1 MKTVCPSCNE
11 PIDQASTSSQNDV
24 TVDASR
30 CDKCGYVLSDVSSE
44 HRKNESIGGSDSVP
58 ASVGATHI
66 GPPPERARKDNE
78 LEVTYVPQKP
88 SPTDRVA
95 HFRLIRV
102 LGEGSF
108 GAVWLAEDTNL
119 GRMVA
124 LKMPNRADRD
134 PRLLH
139 EAQTAAKLAHP
150 NIVSVFEVGEED
162 ANGQVFIASE
172 FIDGRTLRDELH
184 EARPKPERA
193 VDVMAIMAE
202 AAHYA
207 HENEVVHR
215 DMKPAN
221 VMIDMAGKPYITDFG
236 IAKSVSDEA
245 TISLDGE
252 VVGTIAYMAPEQA
265 SGKNRLT
272 DRRADIYAMGVMLF
286 ELLTESRPFRG
297 SPQGILYQKGA
308 EDAPSPRTLVPTLDR
323 DLETICLKCLE
334 REPDKR
340 YQTAMQLADEL
351 RRFQQNIPILA
362 RPVSSVEK
370 SWRWCRRNPGVA
382 GAVTFAFS
390 TLVIALL
397 VVSQFWQQA
406 IDSGERTRAT
416 LYRARMTVAV
426 SRLLLSDVVGL
437 QQVLEQYGD
446 VNGERDLR
454 DFAWY
459 HYKDA
464 VAPFAQVVNHG
475 VRVDDLAISHTG
487 DAFATAGDQYIR
499 CWNTKSGELLREITS
514 AGYQFRCIDFSPTD
528 DRLLSGGSDGV
539 LRVWNPLHHGRVAF
553 ELDHG
558 AAVGSARFSPNR
570 KHIASASG
578 DGSVKLW
585 TVAGAELVTDLFSV
599 ADQPV
604 MDLQFSDDSQ
614 FLAVLRSRAAKGGKS
629 NQRRV
634 QIWDVTQQTLV
645 SETADTPTLVSISF
659 SESGQSIC
667 AVGQNG
673 NFLQFSTADG
683 TVISQQKPSQRA
695 YGEIARLPG
704 RDNAWYTTAL
714 GGQMHIMSPEGR
726 EQRLMWTH
734 ANSFGHV
741 ACATDGSFCVIGSG
755 DGTAKVLTTDTTF
768 RRDIYWDGGVVRDV
782 EFTRD
787 SQSLMMACEDGS
799 VHSWNVG
806 DGTAVEVVPAVGKP
820 AISLAVNPVTGAVA
834 VCGMMRELRVADPAS
849 STVIGQTRLP
859 FGGYSSVAYSH
870 NGTMLAVGGRA
881 GNVLLYAADDLSEP
895 RFEYSRPKS
904 AVTDICFSV
913 DGALLTAAWDDR
925 TIQQLDVN
933 SGDVTGE
940 LPSTEDT
947 PLSLA
952 ICPDGDCLVAGTQG
966 GYLHFY
972 SLDSGHRVADLK
984 AHSGL
989 ISSATVF
996 PGGRLLASGGQD
1008 GEIRI
1013 WDIATREMVTV
1024 LSTAPQTSR
1033 YFGIAVAPDGR
1044 TVASAGVRGDVRVYR
1059 TLGYQNVVEPVL
1071 TNSGQ

>member
-1 MKTVCPSCNE
+1 MKTVCPSCNA
-11 PIDQASTSSQNDV
+11 PLDLVSTAPGNDI
-24 TVDASR
+24 TVDAL
-30 CDKCGYVLSDVSSE
+30 CCHKCGYALSDGESGIP
-44 HRKNESIGGSDSVP
+44 KNEPVGGSDSVP
-58 ASVGATHI
+58 VSIAETHI
-66 GPPPERARKDNE
+66 GQPAGNRRKGDE
-78 LEVTYVPQKP
+78 LEVTYVPRKP
-88 SPTDRVA
+88 VPTDRVA

-162 ANGQVFIASE
+162 ANDQVFIASE
-172 FIDGRTLRDELH
+172 FIDGRTLRDELQ

-193 VDVMAIMAE
+193 VEVMAIVAE

-221 VMIDMAGKPYITDFG
+221 VMIDLAGKPYITDFG
-236 IAKSVSDEA
+236 IAKSVSEEA

-265 SGKNRLT
+265 SGDNKRT
-272 DRRADIYAMGVMLF
+272 DGRADIYAMGVMLF

-297 SPQGILYQKGA
+297 SPQGILYQKGT

-334 REPDKR
+334 REPEKR

-362 RPVSSVEK
+362 RPVSSIEK
-370 SWRWCRRNPGVA
+370 AWRWCRRNPGVA

-397 VVSQFWQQA
+397 VVSQFWQRA
-406 IDSGERTRAT
+406 VDSGEKTRAT

-426 SRLLLSDVVGL
+426 SRLLSSDVVGL
-437 QQVLEQYGD
+437 QQVLEQYEN
-446 VNGERDLR
+446 VNGESDLR

-459 HYKDA
+459 HYKDV
-464 VAPFAQVVNHG
+464 VAPFSQVVNHG
-475 VRVDDLAISHTG
+475 VRVDDVAVSHTG
-487 DAFATAGDQYIR
+487 HAFATAGDQHIR
-499 CWNTKSGELLREITS
+499 CWNTKTGELLREIRS
-514 AGYQFRCIDFSPTD
+514 GGYQFSCIDFSPAD
-528 DRLLSGGSDGV
+528 DRLLSGSSDGV
-539 LRVWNPLHHGRVAF
+539 LRVWNPLNHGRVAF
-553 ELDHG
+553 ELNHG
-558 AAVGSARFSPNR
+558 AAVASARFSPNR

-578 DGSVKLW
+578 DGIVKLW
-585 TVAGAELVTDLFSV
+585 TVAGAELVTDSFSV

-614 FLAVLRSRAAKGGKS
+614 FLAVLRSRASKGGKS
-629 NQRRV
+629 IQRRI
-634 QIWDVTQQTLV
+634 QIWDVDSQALV

-673 NFLQFSTADG
+673 NFLQFSTSDG
-683 TVISQQKPSQRA
+683 AVIKQQKPSQRA
-695 YGEIARLPG
+695 YGAIARLPG

-714 GGQMHIMSPEGR
+714 GGQMHIMPAKGQ

-741 ACATDGSFCVIGSG
+741 ACAADGSFCVIGSG
-755 DGTAKVLTTDTTF
+755 DGTAKVLTTDATF

-787 SQSLMMACEDGS
+787 SQSVMMACEDGS
-799 VHSWNVG
+799 VRSWNIG
-806 DGTAVEVVPAVGKP
+806 DGTAAEVAPAVGKP

-834 VCGMMRELRVADPAS
+834 VCGMMRELRVADPAAL
-849 STVIGQTRLP
+849 TVIAETRLP

-870 NGTMLAVGGRA
+870 NGSMLAVGGRA
-881 GNVLLYAADDLSEP
+881 GNVLLFAADDLSEP
-895 RFEYSRPKS
+895 RFEYARQGS

-913 DGALLTAAWDDR
+913 DGAFLTVAWDDR

-933 SGDVTGE
+933 SGDVAGE

-952 ICPDGDCLVAGTQG
+952 LCPDGDCLVVGTQG

-972 SLDSGHRVADLK
+972 SMDDGHRTADLK

-989 ISSATVF
+989 ISSVTVF

-1013 WDIATREMVTV
+1013 WDIATREIVTV
-1024 LSTAPQTSR
+1024 LSTAPQSSR
-1033 YFGIAVAPDGR
+1033 YFGITVAPDGK
-1044 TVASAGVRGDVRVYR
+1044 TVASAGVRGDVRVWR
-1059 TLGYQNVVEPVL
+1059 TLGYQNLAEPVL